1 MNPIADTIRAHL
13 SATGTSMRALSI
25 ELGQGE
31 KFIADI
37 ISGKSKRPTPA
48 ALKKLSAVIGTDLAA
63 LPVQPQVTAAD
74 MEEMLRERPPA
85 GWSTSKVS
93 GARSALAWHVRAAG
107 TGRPESTIIDRAKGR
122 AWLSGTTAAA
132 QGMATST
139 FTTYASHLRDLFD
152 LAGATTRPRQIR
164 DVAGPWRQI
173 YDALAD
179 SDAKEYETAVAG
191 PFFAWCDGAGLAIGD
206 VRSESFT
213 DYLAARLASGR
224 VTMSESKH
232 RETAME
238 ALSLWNRLAG
248 RDEFRAMGV
257 RAVVSPFPDGRD
269 RYAMPEELLA
279 PLLSEFDDRVLP
291 WARGGTSPEGV
302 PVDEI
307 LDTLDPVEVGSDD
320 PAKEKLRTFVGR
332 RTRVRRRS
340 REDRLRAAG
349 VLLANGQWNRD
360 TAANARSAIKSLA
373 MALWAQTSYVVTSIA
388 ELTDPEILE
397 AAATALDEATDEEG
411 IGSSYLETVMK
422 RARKLASGYVQ
433 RSTEDLAAIA
443 TLAADFTPDF
453 AGVAPRNRQKLQQ
466 LTPARID
473 RFLTMSADIIA
484 EVNRELARRRRSGS
498 ASTDAGKPGLDAE
511 LAALLEVA
519 MAHDIMLARAPRP
532 GNLLAIDIESH
543 VRRRA
548 DGGIT
553 IELPPEIVK
562 NRVPLPIPLGDR
574 PSEFFD
580 AFVAKVR
587 PVLLTAEGREST
599 LLFPPRRSRDGVC
612 STLTKRL
619 VEEVH
624 RRVGIRIHPHLYR
637 HIVGW
642 IWLRKDPNALPAVQ
656 KLLGHRRLETT
667 MTFYAEL
674 DETLALQQWADH
686 LEAAA
691 NDTAAPTSPR
701 RRDRGRSDP
710 GGRAAA

>member
-13 SATGTSMRALSI
+13 SATGTSMRALSL

-48 ALKKLSAVIGTDLAA
+48 ALRKLSAVIGTDLAA

-74 MEEMLRERPPA
+74 MEQMLRERPPA

-132 QGMATST
+132 QGLAPNT

-164 DVAGPWRQI
+164 DVTGPWRQI

-179 SDAKEYETAVAG
+179 AREYETAVAG

-248 RDEFRAMGV
+248 RDGFRAMGV

-269 RYAMPEELLA
+269 RYGMPEELLA
-279 PLLSEFDDRVLP
+279 PLLEEFDTCVLP
-291 WARGGTSPEGV
+291 WARGETGPDGTL
-302 PVDEI
+302 VDTI
-307 LDTLDPVEVGSDD
+307 LDRLDPVAVEAVD
-320 PAKEKLRTFVGR
+320 PRKKKLQAYLGKQT
-332 RTRVRRRS
+332 RTRRQE

-349 VLLANGQWNRD
+349 VLLGDACWKAN
-360 TAANARSAIKSLA
+360 TAANARAAIKSLA
-373 MALWAQTSYVVTSIA
+373 MALWSQTEIVITSIH
-388 ELTDPEILE
+388 ELTDPEVLE
-397 AAATALDEATDEEG
+397 AAATALDEATDEKG
-411 IGSSYLETVMK
+411 IGSSYLETVLK
-422 RARKLASGYVQ
+422 RVMKLAGGFVK
-433 RSTEDLAAIA
+433 RSAEDLVAIE
-443 TLAADFTPDF
+443 TLVKSFEPDF
-453 AGVAPRNRQKLQQ
+453 AGIAPRNRTKLQQ
-466 LTPARID
+466 LTAARVD
-473 RFLTMSADIIA
+473 RFLRMSGEIIA
-484 EVNRELARRRRSGS
+484 EVNREVARRRRSATAAGP
-498 ASTDAGKPGLDAE
+498 GKPGIDAD

-532 GNLLAIDIESH
+532 GNLLAIDLAAH

-553 IELPPEIVK
+553 IELPPEMVK
-562 NRVPLPIPLGDR
+562 TKVALAIPLGER
-574 PSEFFD
+574 QSEFCD
-580 AFVAKVR
+580 SYVAKVR
-587 PVLLTAEGREST
+587 PALLTAENCGNT
-599 LLFPPRRSRDGVC
+599 MLFPARRSHDGSC

-619 VEEVH
+619 IDEVH

-656 KLLGHRRLETT
+656 KLLGHKRLETT
-667 MTFYAEL
+667 MKFYAEL

-686 LEAAA
+686 LEAAT

-701 RRDRGRSDP
+701 RRDRGRPGP